1 MLVVSAF
8 PLPNTPIFKE
18 NIMQIAT
25 LGFSIIGAVTG
36 TASLL
41 IMAKTAK
48 ELQAAKK
55 QIDGEITTIKTKVSR
70 NAQVV
75 KTALGQLDI

>member
-1 MLVVSAF
+1 
-8 PLPNTPIFKE
+8 
-18 NIMQIAT
+18 MQIAI

-48 ELQAAKK
+48 ELKTVKTQVDADISAV
-55 QIDGEITTIKTKVSR
+55 KTKVSR

-75 KTALGQLDI
+75 KTALGQLEL

>member
-1 MLVVSAF
+1 M
-8 PLPNTPIFKE
+8 
-18 NIMQIAT
+18 NIAI

-48 ELQAAKK
+48 ELQTAKT
-55 QIDGEITTIKTKVSR
+55 QVDGEIVEIKRKVSR
-70 NAQVV
+70 NAAVV
-75 KTALGQLDI
+75 KAALGQLEL

>member
-1 MLVVSAF
+1 M
-8 PLPNTPIFKE
+8 
-18 NIMQIAT
+18 NIAI

-48 ELQAAKK
+48 ELKAAKE
-55 QIDGEITTIKTKVSR
+55 QIDVEVAGIKHKVTR
-70 NAQVV
+70 NAAVV
-75 KTALGQLDI
+75 KTALDNLEL